1 VRKARGQAAASA
13 SSTTQEGGPGPDGA
27 RPDPEAVIAVAERAG
42 LRLMKRE
49 TFLPFQFFLVFV
61 K

>member
-1 VRKARGQAAASA
+1 VGVVDYKR
-13 SSTTQEGGPGPDGA
+13 EGAGPGPDGV
-27 RPDPEAVIAVAERAG
+27 RPDPETIIAAAEQAG
-42 LRLMKRE
+42 LRLLKRE